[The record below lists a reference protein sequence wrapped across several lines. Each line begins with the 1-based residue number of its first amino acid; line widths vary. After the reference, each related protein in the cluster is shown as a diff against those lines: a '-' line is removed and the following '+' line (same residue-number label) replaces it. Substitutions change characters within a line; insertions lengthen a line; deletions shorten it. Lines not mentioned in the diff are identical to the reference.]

1 MVIND
6 NPGGNILN
14 YSLVLEEPVFL
25 YLSLWVL
32 LVISY
37 VEFLSAVCKWDI
49 NFISSKSNPIINSKN
64 DFLIYGVQY
73 LLSVTLIT
81 SSEKAPASQ

>member
-37 VEFLSAVCKWDI
+37 VEFLSAVLQVGHQ
-49 NFISSKSNPIINSKN
+49 FY
-64 DFLIYGVQY
+64 F
-73 LLSVTLIT
+73 
-81 SSEKAPASQ
+81 